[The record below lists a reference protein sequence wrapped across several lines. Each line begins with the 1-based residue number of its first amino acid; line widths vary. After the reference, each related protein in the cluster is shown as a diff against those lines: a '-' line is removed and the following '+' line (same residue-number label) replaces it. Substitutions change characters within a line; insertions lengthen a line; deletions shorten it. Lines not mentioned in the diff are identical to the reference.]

1 MLNLESAWIL
11 PVVENLAA
19 QDVSSH
25 APDALPPLLRQPL
38 MTHQLSIKV
47 GYFIGAVMDV
57 SLLDFGGSALHEEAV
72 MVRVCFAEI

>member
-1 MLNLESAWIL
+1 MLNLESAWIM

-19 QDVSSH
+19 QDMSSY

-47 GYFIGAVMDV
+47 GYFVGAMMDV
-57 SLLDFGGSALHEEAV
+57 SLLDFRRSALHEEAV
-72 MVRVCFAEI
+72 MVRVCFAKI